1 MRICIILIVA
11 ALFFAC
17 SDKGNNKSARPNW
30 QMIRDIIYTRVNNK
44 MGFLDTLYEMNRIYN
59 KGNILDSTRS
69 FVTYQYQKK
78 EKVRESI
85 YYLVNQKPVKLRE
98 KTSEFDNTG
107 RPVLERSF
115 KNDTLLS
122 YRKMEYNKEG
132 QIINL
137 FTINADYYEAAEK
150 QTGIDTSVNLQNR
163 HIARY
168 DTLVNNYMYENGL
181 NTKIIIANAQ
191 NKPSGEI
198 INIYSGKEKL
208 LSYHIN
214 NNDTIRTINY
224 YREGKLD
231 KKVEKYKSPKMVVTT
246 YSFKNKP
253 VKIITENLKSGKLSM
268 EIRKYD
274 KTNGAL
280 QEIKK
285 YEQAN

>member
-1 MRICIILIVA
+1 MRICVILIVA

-17 SDKGNNKSARPNW
+17 SDKGNNKSTHQEW
-30 QMIRDIIYTRVNNK
+30 QMIRDILYTRVNNK
-44 MGFLDTLYEMNRIYN
+44 MGFLDTLYEMNRIYH
-59 KGNILDSTRS
+59 KGNVLDSTRS

-78 EKVRESI
+78 EKVTESI
-85 YYLVNQKPVKLRE
+85 YYLVNQKPVKIRQ
-98 KTSEFDNTG
+98 KISEFDKTG

-132 QIINL
+132 QVINL
-137 FTINADYYEAAEK
+137 VTINADYYDPAEK
-150 QTGIDTSVNLQNR
+150 QTDNDTSVNFQNI

-168 DTLVNNYMYENGL
+168 DTLVYNYVYENGL
-181 NTKIIIANAQ
+181 NTKIIIANSQ
-191 NKPSGEI
+191 NRLSGEI

-208 LSYHIN
+208 VSFHIN
-214 NNDTIRTINY
+214 KNDTIRTINY
-224 YREGKLD
+224 SRERKLD

-253 VKIITENLKSGKLSM
+253 VKIITENLKSNKLSM

-274 KTNGAL
+274 KTNGTV

-285 YEQAN
+285 YERAY